1 MIMSTIT
8 NVLPRRR
15 VLQGLAAGIAATTI
29 CRPAFAVPETIKIGL
44 VGPKTG
50 RFALF
55 YEEMFYAIDSTLSA
69 MNHSIAINGAVHPLE
84 IVAKD
89 SQSSPNRA
97 SEVAQELI
105 LKDKVHIVTAFAT
118 PETVNPVADQCEL
131 NGVPGVS
138 TDAPLEPYFF
148 GRKGD
153 PKKGFEWTYH
163 FFFSG
168 HGVGEATNKALV
180 RVPTNKK
187 IGVLWPNDTDGR
199 TMSRVASPGLI
210 EAGLAIVDPGR
221 FDLPASDFTPEIS
234 AFKAAGAEIVYSI
247 LPGPDFTIFWNQ
259 AAQQDFKPK
268 ALIAAKAG
276 EFPQGVYLY
285 SQRAT
290 NFLTEVWWSKFH
302 PFASGLTGQ
311 SSAELAE
318 NYEKTTNQQASMALG
333 FRHSMIEVAV
343 DALKRSQ
350 SLGPDAIRD
359 ALRNTDYKSI
369 VGPINFKKYAF
380 PNVCETKVVMGQWR
394 KGAKWPVE
402 MVIVDNT
409 FLPEVPAQG
418 APEPI
423 SYVG

>member
-1 MIMSTIT
+1 MAM
-8 NVLPRRR
+8 NEVEHRLPRRTI
-15 VLQGLAAGIAATTI
+15 LKGLLAGVAVTSIA
-29 CRPAFAVPETIKIGL
+29 RPAFAVPETVKIGL

-55 YEEMFYAIDSTLSA
+55 YEEMSYAIDSTLSA
-69 MNHSIAINGAVHPLE
+69 MNHSITINGAVHPLE
-84 IVAKD
+84 IVVKD

-105 LKDKVHIVTAFAT
+105 LNDKVHIVTAFAT

-131 NGVPGVS
+131 NGVPCVS
-138 TDAPLEPYFF
+138 NDAPLEPYFF
-148 GRKGD
+148 GRKGN

-168 HGVGEATNKALV
+168 PGAGEATNKALV

-187 IGVLWPNDTDGR
+187 TGVLWANDTDGR
-199 TMSRVASPGLI
+199 TMSRVVPPTLT
-210 EAGLAIVDPGR
+210 EAGLVLVDPGR

-234 AFKAAGAEIVYSI
+234 AFKAAGVEIVYSVI
-247 LPGPDFTIFWNQ
+247 PGPDFTVFWNQ

-268 ALIAAKAG
+268 ALVAG
-276 EFPQGVYLY
+276 KVAEFPQAVYVY

-311 SSAELAE
+311 SSSELAE
-318 NYEKTTNQQASMALG
+318 SYEKSTNQQASMALG
-333 FRHSMIEVAV
+333 FRHSLIEVAV

-350 SLGPDAIRD
+350 SLDPGAIRD
-359 ALRNTDYKSI
+359 ALRDTDYKSI

-380 PNVCETKVVMGQWR
+380 PNVCETKLVMGQWR
-394 KGAKWPVE
+394 KGEKWPVE
-402 MVIVDNT
+402 VVIVDNA
-409 FLPEVPAQG
+409 FLPEVPVQG
-418 APEPI
+418 VPEAI
-423 SYVG
+423 TYLS